1 MEEDRGSPEAQRVGS
16 SGSCH
21 TAEEKLEKKKIY
33 GGDRDLQETQRQ
45 SSIGS
50 CYIAKEEL
58 RD

>member
-1 MEEDRGSPEAQRVGS
+1 SDWPLVVHATQRRRS
-16 SGSCH
+16 L
-21 TAEEKLEKKKIY
+21 KKKKIY